1 MTIVGDNYDL
11 EPDSP
16 TFKGKTADEV
26 MRTLNEATKGEK
38 EVVKVI
44 NGSPGLKRTEITG
57 EELERLRDEY
67 LKEMTCLSHKTFKI
81 VSNEFCGNKETA
93 FRVLLEKI
101 VPPFEYWLRDKIAAD
116 FVNEKRKR

>member
-26 MRTLNEATKGEK
+26 MRETGDQI
-38 EVVKVI
+38 VKVL
-44 NGSPGLKRTEITG
+44 NGQPGLKRTEITKQ
-57 EELERLRDEY
+57 ELELLRDRY